1 MSQSCYQYF
10 QKVES
15 IVEERN
21 AAYKGTSIADEFVE
35 VEMNDFF
42 PSLTKSKRRDKC
54 TFDLW
59 ILQNHSWKDTLIEG
73 KDYGSIP

>member
-1 MSQSCYQYF
+1 MSRSCYQYF

-35 VEMNDFF
+35 VEMNDFL

-54 TFDLW
+54 TFDL
-59 ILQNHSWKDTLIEG
+59 
-73 KDYGSIP
+73 